1 MIEKSTVPR
10 HVLVQVRVMA
20 LHTLDEKAMETER
33 RRQLRTL
40 CYTKCK
46 DMVLTNHITGF
57 NCLKKLG
64 DPHRSNLKR
73 MGYSLRVDFSVKHV
87 EGRKE

>member
-1 MIEKSTVPR
+1 MIEKSTVLR

-20 LHTLDEKAMETER
+20 LDTLDEKAMETER

-46 DMVLTNHITGF
+46 DMVLTNHITGY
-57 NCLKKLG
+57 NCLKKLE

-73 MGYSLRVDFSVKHV
+73 MGYSLRVDFSAK
-87 EGRKE
+87 